1 MSINGDV
8 PHSSG
13 GSVSGSLYGAALGA
27 SDIWARLAGSP
38 MLRPTTPSMASSLA
52 IDRPIAEEA
61 MMDAEPGVGGSEEH
75 GAPPM
80 LESVVHLFELP
91 ERFAYAYFE
100 RDETQAQV
108 ATPSGAVVQNG
119 FPVRP
124 RIVCASRIVWLPVL
138 GNDGLS
144 GHRFDFVDGEGE
156 VQAHA
161 EVFVS
166 STAIHRVALVHRMF
180 TPTAR
185 ASGLVDRHSL
195 LEFNS
200 PTSHCERLG
209 AFLETLPPGQ
219 IYLPVNE
226 LAVGPDLEHAIE
238 IDARHLRNPMA
249 SVAAT
254 VWKHTREQLNSICRL
269 AIEASRRH
277 NCSEFARTGLS

>member
-52 IDRPIAEEA
+52 IDRPIEEA
-61 MMDAEPGVGGSEEH
+61 MMDADSGTSGSDEH

-100 RDETQAQV
+100 RDNASAQV
-108 ATPSGAVVQNG
+108 TTPSGAVVQNG

-124 RIVCASRIVWLPVL
+124 RVVCASRIVWRPVL

-144 GHRFDFVDGEGE
+144 GHRFDFLDEVGE
-156 VQAHA
+156 VQAHVEA
-161 EVFVS
+161 FVS
-166 STAIHRVALVHRMF
+166 ATAIHRLALVHKMF

-185 ASGLVDRHSL
+185 ESGLVDRRSL

-200 PTSHCERLG
+200 PTSHCERLC
-209 AFLETLPPGQ
+209 AFLGNLPPGQ

-226 LAVGPDLEHAIE
+226 LATGLDLEHAVE
-238 IDARHLRNPMA
+238 IDPRHLRNPMA
-249 SVAAT
+249 PVAAT
-254 VWKHTREQLNSICRL
+254 VWRHARNQLQSIAL
-269 AIEASRRH
+269 IAIEASHRH
-277 NCSEFARTGLS
+277 NCSEFARTGLSS